1 MNKVKIKENKFRF
14 FLNHLFVIWIFCFS
28 VYKVYYVNHNEDI
41 ILNFIFIVLCGTI
54 ILFFIK
60 KLVSNK
66 NRVVLS
72 ENYLQINSDY
82 LNLKPI
88 KWLDITAIK
97 TTNRFY
103 DKWILIFVK
112 NPEQYI
118 ETENWITQKITKFNI
133 YRNGTLF
140 KINTNTLQIKHKDL
154 ILLLKEYIEKQNID
168 NQLTIE
174 DWKNLGV
181 HLN

>member
-1 MNKVKIKENKFRF
+1 
-14 FLNHLFVIWIFCFS
+14 
-28 VYKVYYVNHNEDI
+28 
-41 ILNFIFIVLCGTI
+41 
-54 ILFFIK
+54 
-60 KLVSNK
+60 
-66 NRVVLS
+66 
-72 ENYLQINSDY
+72 
-82 LNLKPI
+82 
-88 KWLDITAIK
+88 LDITAIK

-118 ETENWITQKITKFNI
+118 ETENWIIQKITKFNI

-154 ILLLKEYIEKQNID
+154 ILLLKEYIEKQHID

-181 HLN
+181 HLNYKNERTRITHSSRTSIGRNQTVFECRPWRYIINID